1 MWCETVRR
9 TVFAMITLVLA
20 SVLFLPVQGDVQLAQ
35 SEDVILDP
43 VEIKATM
50 TQEGVTT
57 INIRARAVN
66 QGSTSITTLSCRID
80 SLEVEIIDASL
91 NDTTTTASSIQQ
103 DRYTEVIL
111 SLPTPLEENDTVW
124 VEFTLESTDLQSDPI
139 VGLDSA
145 RYFGDFIFYI
155 RPMTE
160 VANFT
165 FTAILPQDALLSRE
179 SVVPVFPASY
189 SNFTDGASLA
199 FVWFID
205 SLLVGQEDAFII
217 RYQYP
222 IDQTRP
228 LGSFFVESI
237 IIAFLGVIGGVVLTI
252 GGPKLYQRIKRIG
265 TVRFVGVTSEE
276 EEVLE
281 VIRQKGGS
289 CPQKDL
295 YTEFDMSQ
303 AKVSLILNNLEERG
317 LVRRFREGRE
327 NVVHIMED

>member
-1 MWCETVRR
+1 MV
-9 TVFAMITLVLA
+9 A
-20 SVLFLPVQGDVQLAQ
+20 LFLTSILLLPVQGDVQLAQ
-35 SEDVILDP
+35 LEDVILDP
-43 VEIKATM
+43 VGIKAIM

-57 INIRARAVN
+57 LNVRARAIN
-66 QGSTSITTLSCRID
+66 RGSTSITSLSFRID
-80 SLEVEIIDASL
+80 SLNVELLDSQA
-91 NDTTTTASSIQQ
+91 NGTTTTSSSILQ
-103 DRYTEVIL
+103 DRYTEVIV
-111 SLPTPLEENDTVW
+111 SLLAPLEENDSVW
-124 VEFTLESTDLQSDPI
+124 VELNLKATDLQSI
-139 VGLDSA
+139 IGFDST
-145 RYFGDFIFYI
+145 RYYGDFTFYI

-165 FTAILPQDALLSRE
+165 LTAVLPQDALLSRE
-179 SVVPVFPASY
+179 SVVPIFPAAD
-189 SNFTDGASLA
+189 SNYTDGASLA
-199 FVWFID
+199 FVWFTDSID
-205 SLLVGQEDAFII
+205 VGQVSVFII

-222 IDQTRP
+222 NDQTGP
-228 LGSFFVESI
+228 LGSFFIESI
-237 IIAFLGVIGGVVLTI
+237 IIALLGIIAGIALTI

-265 TVRFVGVTSEE
+265 TVKFVGVTSEE

-327 NVVHIMED
+327 NIVHIMEA

>member
-1 MWCETVRR
+1 MWCEAVRQI
-9 TVFAMITLVLA
+9 VFAMALLVLT
-20 SVLFLPVQGDVQLAQ
+20 SILFLPVQGDVQLAQ

-57 INIRARAVN
+57 LNIRARAVN

-80 SLEVEIIDASL
+80 SLEVEVIDAQV
-91 NDTTTTASSIQQ
+91 NDTPTTSSSIRQ
-103 DRYTEVIL
+103 DRYTEVII
-111 SLPTPLEENDTVW
+111 SLPTPLEENDTAW

-139 VGLDSA
+139 IGFDST

-160 VANFT
+160 IANFT
-165 FTAILPQDALLSRE
+165 FTAVLPQDALLSRE
-179 SVVPVFPASY
+179 SIVPLFPVSD
-189 SNFTDGASLA
+189 SNYTDGESLT
-199 FVWFID
+199 FVWFTD
-205 SLLVGQEDAFII
+205 SLQVGQERVFIVK
-217 RYQYP
+217 YQFP
-222 IDQTRP
+222 NVQTGP
-228 LGSFFVESI
+228 LGSFLFESI
-237 IIAFLGVIGGVVLTI
+237 VIAVLGIIAGIALTI
-252 GGPKLYQRIKRIG
+252 GGPKFYYRVKRIG
-265 TVRFVGVTSEE
+265 TVKFVGVTSEE